1 VTGMSGTGKSSALE
15 ELGRRGY
22 RVVDTDSPEW
32 STWVPAPGRE
42 GGEWIWRE
50 DRMAGLLASAGDE
63 PLFVAGCMSNQG
75 MFYDRFEAV
84 VLLSAPVEVM
94 LDRVATRT
102 TNDWGKS
109 EAERALILSDLAEV
123 EPLLRRTCTHEID
136 TSGPLDGVVEELAA
150 IGTRQRAKKGV

>member
-1 VTGMSGTGKSSALE
+1 MTGMSGTGKSSALRQ
-15 ELGRRGY
+15 LGRRGY
-22 RVVDTDSPEW
+22 RVVDTDSPAW
-32 STWVPAPGRE
+32 SEWVPAPDRE

-50 DRMAGLLASAGDE
+50 DRITDLLASAGDR

-102 TNDWGKS
+102 TNHWGKS
-109 EAERALILSDLAEV
+109 QAERALILSDLAEV

-136 TSGPLDGVVEELAA
+136 TSGPLDSVVEQLIA
-150 IGTRQRAKKGV
+150 IERDV